1 MYTMDAGYT
10 RTALLFSTVSGNG
23 PVVLPDIVDKVKC
36 LNGYEIFF
44 GWSNCKVHRTDCC
57 IQNKLH
63 GIGQEVNKIKWTG
76 ITARVAYSQ
85 VFYKRQKEPIIKCSL
100 LYLKD
105 IRWRQIWI

>member
-44 GWSNCKVHRTDCC
+44 FHLWVTLGHPFGGCDAAVYINF
-57 IQNKLH
+57 L
-63 GIGQEVNKIKWTG
+63 IKS
-76 ITARVAYSQ
+76 IRVSIHSVY
-85 VFYKRQKEPIIKCSL
+85 L
-100 LYLKD
+100 LYMYV
-105 IRWRQIWI
+105 